1 MKNKKILYIGVGLVT
16 AALAG
21 TLIFGQLSSEDSAG
35 KLRSTVKPAT
45 TSIKVKPQSST
56 SSVPSMQ
63 VAPITNNSSSS
74 APAESNSSSESDR
87 LACLDGCSD
96 SYNSCLGDDTSG
108 LSTEAFNAVEA
119 GCSSEQTSCRNGCN
133 S

>member
-1 MKNKKILYIGVGLVT
+1 MKNKKIIYIGVGLVT

-21 TLIFGQLSSEDSAG
+21 TLIFGQLSSDDSAG

-45 TSIKVKPQSST
+45 TSIKVKPSP
-56 SSVPSMQ
+56 SVPSMQ
-63 VAPITNNSSSS
+63 VAPATNNSSSS
-74 APAESNSSSESDR
+74 APTESNSSSESDR

-108 LSTEAFNAVEA
+108 LSTEAFNAVES
-119 GCSSEQTSCRNGCN
+119 GCSSEQSACRSDCNG
-133 S
+133 